1 MNLIDYINLAE
12 REAFKRHIRT
22 NSVMINKELLLIDEG
37 RIATNQYYSHI
48 PPMIC
53 GLWAFVTD
61 ELPEEIAF
69 CAFEGK
75 TMPDDILQRCKNEAR
90 QELIEELLQMTAKEL
105 IDYLS
110 SWRINNESRLGESL
124 DEITP

>member
-12 REAFKRHIRT
+12 REAFKRHIRA
-22 NSVMINKELLLIDEG
+22 NSVMINKKLLLIDEG
-37 RIATNQYYSHI
+37 RISTNQYYSHI

-69 CAFEGK
+69 CVFEGK

-90 QELIEELLQMTAKEL
+90 QELIEEIMQMTAKEL

-110 SWRINNESRLGESL
+110 SWRINNESFDL
-124 DEITP
+124 

>member
-61 ELPEEIAF
+61 ELPEEIIEAYRR
-69 CAFEGK
+69 CGIK
-75 TMPDDILQRCKNEAR
+75 DI
-90 QELIEELLQMTAKEL
+90 
-105 IDYLS
+105 
-110 SWRINNESRLGESL
+110 RIVRKKVHKHHLMFVK
-124 DEITP
+124 